1 MKVKEYSREIP
12 VEEIKQSP
20 YHFRKESAQEKLED
34 LINSIKELGLIH
46 AVSVVE
52 DPSGHRELINGHRRW
67 LAHRRGGM
75 AIIRANVYEYEPHEL
90 DDEGV
95 RRQAVAQF
103 LLAAN
108 SAEPLIPVERA
119 RYYEEAM
126 EKFGWEPADLARVHH
141 KTEEEI
147 LDDLLFLNLESEVL
161 DLVQAHP
168 DSFSQE
174 HLRVLAEH
182 ASPSM
187 KKAWAMTPG
196 EQVEV
201 AHALAEQRDKKIVQS
216 PRALETHIKAIVRDR
231 REQAK
236 KHNRKLGRGQEDP
249 VKALYKVLDSVQKS
263 ITDLTKADLSPITAI
278 DPRDKGK
285 ASEMLFNM
293 AQELIDFAEGPLQKL
308 KTRQPTTASDGS
320 EPTKTTA
327 SAAAA

>member
-1 MKVKEYSREIP
+1 MKVKEYSREMP
-12 VEEIKQSP
+12 VSEVRQSP
-20 YHFRKESAQEKLED
+20 HHFRKESAQEKLDD
-34 LINSIKELGLIH
+34 LANSIKELGLIH

-52 DPSGHRELINGHRRW
+52 DPSGAMELINGHRRW
-67 LAHRRGGM
+67 LAHRR
-75 AIIRANVYEYEPHEL
+75 AKLKTIRANVYEYEPHEL
-90 DDEGV
+90 KDEAA

-126 EKFGWEPADLARVHH
+126 DKFGWEPSDLARVHH
-141 KTEEEI
+141 KTEDEI

-168 DSFSQE
+168 DSFSQD

-196 EQVEV
+196 EQVDV
-201 AHALAEQRDKKIVQS
+201 ARALADQRDKKIVQS
-216 PRALETHIKAIVRDR
+216 PRALETHIKAIVKERRD
-231 REQAK
+231 QARK
-236 KHNRKLGRGQEDP
+236 NNRKLGRGDEDP
-249 VKALYKVLDSVQKS
+249 VKALYKLLDGVQKS
-263 ITDLTKADLSPITAI
+263 VTELSKSDLTPLREI

-308 KTRQPTTASDGS
+308 RTRQPAAEKSESTA
-320 EPTKTTA
+320 A
-327 SAAAA
+327 